1 MVRLRSPISVL
12 RRRLPRDLRAKRGR
26 YALLAALIILGVLA
40 STGTSTA
47 GQSVLSSIK
56 DGQSAA
62 NVEDGYIEIG
72 RAHV

>member
-12 RRRLPRDLRAKRGR
+12 RRQLPRDLRAKRGR

-62 NVEDGYIEIG
+62 NV
-72 RAHV
+72 